1 MKSLV
6 FILAA
11 FIVAGGC
18 SAQSGVKITKIK
30 GGKQMTTEKIDT
42 QRFLWNKDKNDE
54 YTFMNYKGQK
64 VIQKWTSDGGIYYYY
79 ETRRK
84 ENELIE
90 EYRRYFNDGKLNV
103 EGFQYKNYGFA
114 CGIRKIYDKNGKLIE
129 VRDYDAP
136 YKNYPWEEVRK
147 FLERERGVDFFD
159 ERTTVDRYVDAK
171 NPAGWG
177 IIYYDKKNDRRMYI
191 DLDCA
196 TRKIVKEYEV
206 TVDTDSY

>member
-11 FIVAGGC
+11 FIVASSCG
-18 SAQSGVKITKIK
+18 AQRKVKVTKIK

-42 QRFLWNKDKNDE
+42 QRFHWNKDNDDI
-54 YTFMNYKGQK
+54 YTFVNYKGQK
-64 VIQKWTSDGGIYYYY
+64 VVQRWMSSGGVYYFY

-136 YKNYPWEEVRK
+136 FKNYPWEEVRK
-147 FLERERGVDFFD
+147 FLERERGIDFFD
-159 ERTTVDRYVDAK
+159 KRTTVSRYVDEK
-171 NPAGWG
+171 HPAGWG
-177 IIYYDKKNDRRMYI
+177 IRYYDKKNQTFKYI
-191 DLDCA
+191 GLDCA
-196 TRKIVKEYEV
+196 TRKIVGENEFSI
-206 TVDTDSY
+206 TRD

>member
-11 FIVAGGC
+11 FIVAGSC
-18 SAQSGVKITKIK
+18 DAQRKVKVTKIK

-54 YTFMNYKGQK
+54 YAFVNFKGQK
-64 VIQKWTSDGGIYYYY
+64 VVQKWTSDGGVYYYY

-84 ENELIE
+84 EDELIE

-136 YKNYPWEEVRK
+136 FKNYPWEEVRK
-147 FLERERGVDFFD
+147 FLERERGIDFFD
-159 ERTTVDRYVDAK
+159 KRTTVSRYVDEEH
-171 NPAGWG
+171 PAGWG
-177 IIYYDKKNDRRMYI
+177 IRYYDKKNQTFKYI
-191 DLDCA
+191 GLDCA
-196 TRKIVKEYEV
+196 TRKIVEENEFSIMR
-206 TVDTDSY
+206 D

>member
-11 FIVAGGC
+11 FIVASSCG
-18 SAQSGVKITKIK
+18 AQRKVKVTKIK

-42 QRFLWNKDKNDE
+42 HRFLWNKDKNDE
-54 YTFMNYKGQK
+54 YVFTNYKGQK
-64 VIQKWTSDGGIYYYY
+64 VIQKWTSDGGVYYYY

-84 ENELIE
+84 EDELIE

-136 YKNYPWEEVRK
+136 FKNYPWEEVRK
-147 FLERERGVDFFD
+147 FLERERGIDFFD
-159 ERTTVDRYVDAK
+159 KRTTVSRYVDEK
-171 NPAGWG
+171 HPAGWG
-177 IIYYDKKNDRRMYI
+177 IRYYDKKNQTFKYI
-191 DLDCA
+191 GLDCA
-196 TRKIVKEYEV
+196 TRKIVEENEFSIMR
-206 TVDTDSY
+206 D

>member
-1 MKSLV
+1 
-6 FILAA
+6 
-11 FIVAGGC
+11 
-18 SAQSGVKITKIK
+18 
-30 GGKQMTTEKIDT
+30 MTTEKIDT
-42 QRFLWNKDKNDE
+42 QRFLWNKDKNDI
-54 YTFMNYKGQK
+54 YVFVNYKGQK
-64 VIQKWTSDGGIYYYY
+64 VVQRWMSDNNVYYFY

-84 ENELIE
+84 EGELFE
-90 EYRRYFNDGKLNV
+90 EYRRFFDDGKLNI
-103 EGFQYKNYGFA
+103 EGSHFKNRGFSA
-114 CGIRKIYDKNGKLIE
+114 GTWKVYDKTGKLVE

>member
-1 MKSLV
+1 MKL
-6 FILAA
+6 FINLLAA
-11 FIVAGGC
+11 LIMAGGC

-54 YTFMNYKGQK
+54 YTFVNYKGQK

-136 YKNYPWEEVRK
+136 FKNYPWEEVRK
-147 FLERERGVDFFD
+147 FLERERGIDFFD
-159 ERTTVDRYVDAK
+159 KRTTVSRYVDEK
-171 NPAGWG
+171 HPAGWG
-177 IIYYDKKNDRRMYI
+177 IRYYDRKNQTFKYI
-191 DLDCA
+191 GLDCA
-196 TRKIVKEYEV
+196 TRKIVEENEFSIMR
-206 TVDTDSY
+206 D

>member
-1 MKSLV
+1 
-6 FILAA
+6 
-11 FIVAGGC
+11 
-18 SAQSGVKITKIK
+18 
-30 GGKQMTTEKIDT
+30 MTTEKIDT

-54 YTFMNYKGQK
+54 YAFVNFKGQK
-64 VIQKWTSDGGIYYYY
+64 VVQKWTSDGGVYYYY

-136 YKNYPWEEVRK
+136 FKNYPWEEVRK
-147 FLERERGVDFFD
+147 FLERERGIDFFD
-159 ERTTVDRYVDAK
+159 KRTTVSRYVDEK
-171 NPAGWG
+171 HPAGWG
-177 IIYYDKKNDRRMYI
+177 IRYYDKKNQTFKYI
-191 DLDCA
+191 GLDCA
-196 TRKIVKEYEV
+196 TRKIVEENEFSI
-206 TVDTDSY
+206 TRD

>member
-11 FIVAGGC
+11 FIVASSCG
-18 SAQSGVKITKIK
+18 AQRKVKVTKIK

-42 QRFLWNKDKNDE
+42 QRFLWNKDKNDI
-54 YTFMNYKGQK
+54 YTFVNYKGQK
-64 VIQKWTSDGGIYYYY
+64 VVQRWMSSGGVYYFY

-103 EGFQYKNYGFA
+103 EGFQYKDNGFEV
-114 CGIRKIYDKNGKLIE
+114 GIWKIYDGDGKLVE

-136 YKNYPWEEVRK
+136 FKNYPWEEVRK
-147 FLERERGVDFFD
+147 FLERERGIDFFD
-159 ERTTVDRYVDAK
+159 KRTTVSRYVDEK
-171 NPAGWG
+171 HPAGWG
-177 IIYYDKKNDRRMYI
+177 IRYYDRKNQTFKYI
-191 DLDCA
+191 GLDCA
-196 TRKIVKEYEV
+196 TRKIVEENEFSIV
-206 TVDTDSY
+206 RD

>member
-11 FIVAGGC
+11 FIVAGSCG
-18 SAQSGVKITKIK
+18 AQRKVKVTKIK

-42 QRFLWNKDKNDE
+42 HRFLWNKDKNDE
-54 YTFMNYKGQK
+54 YVFTNYKGQK
-64 VIQKWTSDGGIYYYY
+64 VIQKWTSDGGVYYYY

-84 ENELIE
+84 EDELIE

-136 YKNYPWEEVRK
+136 FKNYPWEEVRK
-147 FLERERGVDFFD
+147 FLVRERGIDFFD
-159 ERTTVDRYVDAK
+159 KRATVSRYVDEK
-171 NPAGWG
+171 HPAGWG
-177 IIYYDKKNDRRMYI
+177 IRYYDKKNQTFKYI
-191 DLDCA
+191 GLDCA
-196 TRKIVKEYEV
+196 TRKIVEENEFSI
-206 TVDTDSY
+206 TRD

>member
-11 FIVAGGC
+11 FIVAGSCG
-18 SAQSGVKITKIK
+18 AQRKVKVTKIK

-54 YTFMNYKGQK
+54 YTFVNYKGQK

-103 EGFQYKNYGFA
+103 EGFQYKDNGFEV
-114 CGIRKIYDKNGKLIE
+114 GIWKIYDGDGKLVE

-136 YKNYPWEEVRK
+136 FKNYPWEEVRK
-147 FLERERGVDFFD
+147 FLERERGIDFFD
-159 ERTTVDRYVDAK
+159 KRTTVSRYVDEK
-171 NPAGWG
+171 HPAGWG
-177 IIYYDKKNDRRMYI
+177 IRYYDKKNQTFKYI
-191 DLDCA
+191 GLDCA
-196 TRKIVKEYEV
+196 TRKIVEENEFSIMR
-206 TVDTDSY
+206 D

>member
-11 FIVAGGC
+11 FIVAGSCG
-18 SAQSGVKITKIK
+18 AQRKVKVTKIK

-42 QRFLWNKDKNDE
+42 QRFLWNKDKNDI
-54 YTFMNYKGQK
+54 YTFVNYKGQK
-64 VIQKWTSDGGIYYYY
+64 VVQRWMSSGGVYYFY

-103 EGFQYKNYGFA
+103 EGFQYKDNGFEV
-114 CGIRKIYDKNGKLIE
+114 GIWKIYDGDGKLVE

-136 YKNYPWEEVRK
+136 FKNYPWEEVRK
-147 FLERERGVDFFD
+147 FLERERGIDFFD
-159 ERTTVDRYVDAK
+159 KRTTVSRYVDEK
-171 NPAGWG
+171 HPAGWG
-177 IIYYDKKNDRRMYI
+177 IRYYDKKNQTFKYI
-191 DLDCA
+191 GLDCA
-196 TRKIVKEYEV
+196 TRKIVEENEFSI
-206 TVDTDSY
+206 TRD

>member
-11 FIVAGGC
+11 FIVASSCG
-18 SAQSGVKITKIK
+18 AQRKVKVTKIK

-103 EGFQYKNYGFA
+103 EGFQYKDNGFEV
-114 CGIRKIYDKNGKLIE
+114 GIWKIYDGDGKLVE

-136 YKNYPWEEVRK
+136 FKNYPWEEVRK
-147 FLERERGVDFFD
+147 FLERERGIDFFD
-159 ERTTVDRYVDAK
+159 KRTTVSRYVDEK
-171 NPAGWG
+171 HPAGWG
-177 IIYYDKKNDRRMYI
+177 IRYYDKKNQTFKYI
-191 DLDCA
+191 GLDCA
-196 TRKIVKEYEV
+196 TRKIVEENEFSI
-206 TVDTDSY
+206 TRD

>member
-11 FIVAGGC
+11 FIVAGSC
-18 SAQSGVKITKIK
+18 DAQRKTKVTKIK

-42 QRFLWNKDKNDE
+42 QRFHWNKDNDDI
-54 YTFMNYKGQK
+54 YTFVNYKGQK
-64 VIQKWTSDGGIYYYY
+64 VIQRWMSYDGIYYFY

-159 ERTTVDRYVDAK
+159 KWTIIGRNVDAK
-171 NPAGWG
+171 TPAGWG
-177 IIYYDKKNDRRMYI
+177 VRYYDKKEQMLKYI
-191 DLDCA
+191 ELDCA
-196 TRKIVKEYEV
+196 TRKVILEKE
-206 TVDTDSY
+206 SHIIK

>member
-11 FIVAGGC
+11 FIVASSCG
-18 SAQSGVKITKIK
+18 AQRKVKITKIK

-54 YTFMNYKGQK
+54 YTFVNYKGQK

-136 YKNYPWEEVRK
+136 FKNYPWEEVRK
-147 FLERERGVDFFD
+147 FLERERGIDFFD
-159 ERTTVDRYVDAK
+159 KRTTVSRYVDEEH
-171 NPAGWG
+171 PAGWG
-177 IIYYDKKNDRRMYI
+177 IRYYDKKNQTFKYI
-191 DLDCA
+191 GLDCA
-196 TRKIVKEYEV
+196 TRKIVEENEFSIMR
-206 TVDTDSY
+206 D

>member
-11 FIVAGGC
+11 FIVAGSCG
-18 SAQSGVKITKIK
+18 AQRKVKVTKIK
-30 GGKQMTTEKIDT
+30 GGKQMTIEKIDK
-42 QRFLWNKDKNDE
+42 QRFHWNKDKNDI
-54 YTFMNYKGQK
+54 YTFVNYKGQK
-64 VIQKWTSDGGIYYYY
+64 VVQRWMSSGGVYYFY

-159 ERTTVDRYVDAK
+159 KWTIIGRNVDAK
-171 NPAGWG
+171 TPAGWG
-177 IIYYDKKNDRRMYI
+177 VRYYDKKEQMLKYI
-191 DLDCA
+191 ELDCA
-196 TRKIVKEYEV
+196 TRKVILEKE
-206 TVDTDSY
+206 SHIIK

>member
-11 FIVAGGC
+11 FIVVGSCG
-18 SAQSGVKITKIK
+18 AQRKVKVTKIK
-30 GGKQMTTEKIDT
+30 GGKQMTTEKIDK
-42 QRFLWNKDKNDE
+42 QRFHWNKDKNDI
-54 YTFMNYKGQK
+54 YTFVNYKGQK
-64 VIQKWTSDGGIYYYY
+64 VVQRWMSSGGVYYFY

-136 YKNYPWEEVRK
+136 FKNYPWEEVRK
-147 FLERERGVDFFD
+147 FLERERGIDFFD
-159 ERTTVDRYVDAK
+159 KRTTVSRYVDEK
-171 NPAGWG
+171 HPAGWG
-177 IIYYDKKNDRRMYI
+177 IRYYDKKNQTFKYI
-191 DLDCA
+191 GLDCA
-196 TRKIVKEYEV
+196 TRKIVEENEFSI
-206 TVDTDSY
+206 TRD